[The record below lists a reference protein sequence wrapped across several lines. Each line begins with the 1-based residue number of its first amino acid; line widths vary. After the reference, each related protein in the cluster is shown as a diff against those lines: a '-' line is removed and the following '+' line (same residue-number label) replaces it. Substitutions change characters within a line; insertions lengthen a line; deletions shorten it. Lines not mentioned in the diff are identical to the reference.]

1 MLRLSPYIYVAPAV
15 FNHGSVE
22 YIHFLWTGIRSVL
35 IIVKNVV
42 TAPFSSRKAST
53 CIVLSV
59 VVVVSSLKLLKFI
72 MPMSFGSNGTSSS
85 P

>member
-22 YIHFLWTGIRSVL
+22 YIHLLWTGIRSVL

-53 CIVLSV
+53 CIV
-59 VVVVSSLKLLKFI
+59 
-72 MPMSFGSNGTSSS
+72 
-85 P
+85 